1 MKEVDFSDVQGMA
14 RFGFS
19 HLAECHYL
27 LLRVRNPDAA
37 REWLAAAPVTTAAA
51 RKPPPA
57 NALQVAFTCAG
68 LRALGVGE
76 EVMAGFSAEFL
87 AGMAGDASRS
97 RRLGDLGEN
106 APENWYWGAPGY
118 RLDALVILMTSHEE
132 LAAWKRTVCSG
143 RWEDGFEVL
152 ETLTTSDLDGREPF
166 GFIDGISQPVI
177 DWDRRRNVAKDQL
190 DYSNVVSLG
199 ELLLG
204 YPNEYGKY
212 TDRPLIDPPAGG
224 ASVVLHA
231 AEEVPGKRDLGK
243 NGTYLVFR
251 TLEQDVTGFWSFL
264 RHATGSPEAAI
275 RLAEKMV
282 GRTYDKGAPL
292 APESANAIEG
302 VEAKAGGPENQFTY
316 DADPRGTGCPIAA
329 HIRRANPRNA
339 DLAGRPEGLLAR
351 VWNLLGGG
359 PKGFQVDVIASTRFH
374 RILRRGREYGQT
386 VAPALAMTGQGVPEP
401 RGLHFICLNANISR
415 QFEFVQNAW
424 IMSGKFSG
432 LPDES
437 DPLLGPAG
445 NQFSMPR
452 QSQCPVRITGLP
464 RFVTVRGGAYFFLPG
479 LRALRYIARAAST
492 VSSQS

>member
-1 MKEVDFSDVQGMA
+1 MREVDFSDIQGLA
-14 RFGFS
+14 RFGFG
-19 HLAECHYL
+19 HLPECHYL
-27 LLRVRNPDAA
+27 LVRVRSPDAA
-37 REWLAAAPVTTAAA
+37 RAWLAAAPVATAAA
-51 RKPPPA
+51 QKPPPSKV
-57 NALQVAFTCAG
+57 LQVAFTCPG
-68 LRALGVGE
+68 LRALGVAE
-76 EVMAGFSAEFL
+76 EVLAGFSAEFL
-87 AGMAGDASRS
+87 VGMAGDTSRS

-106 APENWYWGAPGY
+106 APENWHWGAPGY
-118 RLDALVILMTSHEE
+118 PLDALVILLASPGE
-132 LAAWKRTVCSG
+132 LADWKRTACSG
-143 RWEDGFEVL
+143 QWEDGFEVL

-190 DYSNVVSLG
+190 DYSNAVSLG
-199 ELLLG
+199 EFLLG

-212 TDRPLIDPPAGG
+212 TDRPLVDPSAGG
-224 ASVVLHA
+224 ASGLYA
-231 AEEVPGKRDLGK
+231 AEEAPGKRDLGK
-243 NGTYLVFR
+243 NGTYLVLR
-251 TLEQDVTGFWSFL
+251 TLEQDVTGFWNFL
-264 RHATGSPEAAI
+264 RQATGSPEAAI

-292 APESANAIEG
+292 VPASANAIEG
-302 VEAKAGGPENQFTY
+302 VEVKAGEPVNQFTY
-316 DADPRGTGCPIAA
+316 DADPRGTLCPVAA

-351 VWNLLGGG
+351 VWNMLGGG
-359 PKGFQVDVIASTRFH
+359 PKGLQDDIVASTRFH
-374 RILRRGREYGQT
+374 RLLRRGREYGQT
-386 VAPALAMTGQGVPEP
+386 VAPSLAMAGQGAPEP

-452 QSQCPVRITGLP
+452 QDQCPVRITGLP
-464 RFVTVRGGAYFFLPG
+464 RFVTVRGGGYFFLPG
-479 LRALRYIARAAST
+479 LRALRYIARAASP